1 MAEENNVYK
10 ALDKVLDLQHRI
22 VNFMVRMARTEV
34 EGKKVR
40 EIEEG
45 LLVKE
50 FERLRAA
57 YSEVR
62 EAANDY
68 KVAAYHDKINMY
80 GHTAPVMDEVSESDA
95 KRDDNLI
102 VDIRDL
108 MNNYIE
114 EAYTD
119 MQYRSDDEVEVVS
132 IYEGTEEE
140 HIRLLEFEAYKENIT
155 ALEHQDM
162 FEELDLST
170 ILPFQVRLTIID
182 DVAERECYYKS
193 YERMCRLL
201 DGLDSDPGKFSL
213 LTDEERKRLRT
224 NIVFRKYEEKFLYM
238 NQYYNGVLAPELPI
252 TPMVV
257 DACKNSGL
265 HTFLGIPESELSS
278 IYNPIVK
285 EYLEG
290 INTELKDELVKVTAA
305 RRIPKKEEKRL
316 KIKKVMVKKAEMLK
330 AGIKPKDKKKRTSSK
345 KKTDS
350 RSNTDNRIIKI
361 TVIKRKDGKIPG
373 EDEDAR

>member
-10 ALDKVLDLQHRI
+10 ALDRVLDLQHRI
-22 VNFMVRMARTEV
+22 VNSMVRMARTEV

-170 ILPFQVRLTIID
+170 ILPFQVRSTIID
-182 DVAERECYYKS
+182 DVAERECYYAPWCVCLQS
-193 YERMCRLL
+193 QYTHSSPECQ
-201 DGLDSDPGKFSL
+201 
-213 LTDEERKRLRT
+213 
-224 NIVFRKYEEKFLYM
+224 RKYWGY
-238 NQYYNGVLAPELPI
+238 G
-252 TPMVV
+252 
-257 DACKNSGL
+257 
-265 HTFLGIPESELSS
+265 SEPCHDCGGS
-278 IYNPIVK
+278 
-285 EYLEG
+285 
-290 INTELKDELVKVTAA
+290 
-305 RRIPKKEEKRL
+305 
-316 KIKKVMVKKAEMLK
+316 
-330 AGIKPKDKKKRTSSK
+330 RT
-345 KKTDS
+345 
-350 RSNTDNRIIKI
+350 
-361 TVIKRKDGKIPG
+361 DGKSF
-373 EDEDAR
+373 